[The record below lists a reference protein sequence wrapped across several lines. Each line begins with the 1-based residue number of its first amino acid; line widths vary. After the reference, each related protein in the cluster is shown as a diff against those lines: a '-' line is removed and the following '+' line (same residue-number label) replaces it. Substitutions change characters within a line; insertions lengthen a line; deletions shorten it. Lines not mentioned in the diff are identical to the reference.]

1 MCADLFDGIEPD
13 TPELTPTGKGG
24 KAGKAGTGDEARTSG
39 YRKPAAKP
47 EPAVGVTAAPG
58 PQRVYYCPRC
68 RNPMRRIVGKMGP
81 FWGCTTYP
89 VCDKKL
95 YDLEGQPSDTPDERY
110 RCPVC
115 TRPLV
120 RAEAKTHTDDAS
132 GQTAWGDYW
141 YCTGYNKGCKVT
153 LPDDKGKPAEAWR
166 CPRCAHLLKQRRG
179 KNGVFWGCSQYPL
192 CTASFADMGGKPK
205 GPDFE

>member
-13 TPELTPTGKGG
+13 
-24 KAGKAGTGDEARTSG
+24 
-39 YRKPAAKP
+39 KPASTEDA
-47 EPAVGVTAAPG
+47 GAAIT
-58 PQRVYYCPRC
+58 QRVYYCPRC
-68 RNPMRRIVGKMGP
+68 RNPMRRIIGKMGP

-89 VCDKKL
+89 ACDKKL
-95 YDLEGQPSDTPDERY
+95 YDLNGHPSDTPDERY

-120 RAEAKTHTDDAS
+120 HAQTKAKPDATTDDVSARS
-132 GQTAWGDYW
+132 ARDDYW

-153 LPDDKGKPAEAWR
+153 LPDANGKPAAAWR
-166 CPRCAHLLKQRRG
+166 CPRCGHLLKQRRG
-179 KNGVFWGCSQYPL
+179 KNGMFWGCSQYPL
-192 CTASFADMGGKPK
+192 CTESFTDIGGKPK

>member
-1 MCADLFDGIEPD
+1 MCADLFDGIEPGKLE
-13 TPELTPTGKGG
+13 PEKKSG
-24 KAGKAGTGDEARTSG
+24 KAGHGDQDVT
-39 YRKPAAKP
+39 
-47 EPAVGVTAAPG
+47 TAAPG
-58 PQRVYYCPRC
+58 VAHGAAAAANSQRVVYCPRC
-68 RNPMRRIVGKMGP
+68 RNPMRRIIGKMGP

-89 VCDKKL
+89 ACDKKL
-95 YDLEGQPSDTPDERY
+95 YDLDGQPSDTPDERY

-120 RAEAKTHTDDAS
+120 RAEAKASVDTAADESNTHSTR
-132 GQTAWGDYW
+132 GDYW

-153 LPDDKGKPAEAWR
+153 LDDYAGKPADAWR

-192 CTASFADMGGKPK
+192 CTASFADVDGKPK
-205 GPDFE
+205 GPGFE